1 MVQTVKSVLI
11 FAGEKRIILEEPHT
25 LRRIFFSVRVL
36 AKPEIWF
43 DTKMS
48 FDDPLFHSYYSLNGP
63 EKYFEAAGADI
74 FQGNI
79 WIFNASGTNLWF
91 LATEILHNTS

>member
-11 FAGEKRIILEEPHT
+11 FVGEKKVILERPHT
-25 LRRIFFSVRVL
+25 LQRVFFSVKVL
-36 AKPEIWF
+36 ARPEAWF

-48 FDDPLFHSYYSLNGP
+48 FDDPLFYSYYSLNGP

-74 FQGNI
+74 FQGNV
-79 WIFNASGTNLWF
+79 WVFNNSGTTLWF
-91 LATEILHNTS
+91 LITEILH

>member
-11 FAGEKRIILEEPHT
+11 FAGEKKVILEEPHT
-25 LRRIFFSVRVL
+25 LHRIFFSVKVL
-36 AKPEIWF
+36 AKSEAWF

-48 FDDPLFHSYYSLNGP
+48 FDDPLFYSYYSLNGS

-79 WIFNASGTNLWF
+79 WVFNSPDNTNLWF
-91 LATEILHNTS
+91 LATEILH

>member
-11 FAGEKRIILEEPHT
+11 FVGEKKVILERPHT
-25 LRRIFFSVRVL
+25 LQRVFFSVKVL
-36 AKPEIWF
+36 ARPEAWF

-48 FDDPLFHSYYSLNGP
+48 FDDPLFYSYYSLNGP

-74 FQGNI
+74 FQGNV
-79 WIFNASGTNLWF
+79 WVFNNSDDTNLWF
-91 LATEILHNTS
+91 LATEILH

>member
-11 FAGEKRIILEEPHT
+11 FVGEKKVILERPHT
-25 LRRIFFSVRVL
+25 LQRVFFSVKVL
-36 AKPEIWF
+36 ARPEAWF

-48 FDDPLFHSYYSLNGP
+48 FDDPLFYSYYSLNGP

-74 FQGNI
+74 FQGDV
-79 WIFNASGTNLWF
+79 WVFNNSPDTNLWF
-91 LATEILHNTS
+91 LATEILH

>member
-11 FAGEKRIILEEPHT
+11 FVGEKKVILERPHA
-25 LRRIFFSVRVL
+25 LQRVFFSVKVL
-36 AKPEIWF
+36 ARPEAWF

-48 FDDPLFHSYYSLNGP
+48 FDDPLFYSYYSLNGP

-74 FQGNI
+74 FQGNV
-79 WIFNASGTNLWF
+79 WVFNNSGTTLWF
-91 LATEILHNTS
+91 LATEILH